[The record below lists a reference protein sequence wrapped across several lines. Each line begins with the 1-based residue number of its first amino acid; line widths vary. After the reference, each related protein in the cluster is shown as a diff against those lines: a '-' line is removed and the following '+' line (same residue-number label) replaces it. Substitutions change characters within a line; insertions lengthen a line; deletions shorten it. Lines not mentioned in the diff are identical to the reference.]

1 MGLVGNGEEGLDLAP
16 TQPGRL
22 AAGTD
27 EVDDAG
33 RVANGSPCLVVQV
46 AAHQQVA
53 GEDLLRDRDLLAV
66 PELVDVLHRDLDLED
81 PVLEVHRG
89 GAGLEVLADLLL
101 VTGLGMDHVP
111 VSRAVERAL
120 ALRGRLVDVEEVVL
134 VQHLDINGGWIRL
147 GGLVSGIAARQ
158 HLSRRLGRQAA
169 LGQFLHD
176 RLGLDHRAGGQ
187 EVSGV
192 IGRIGRIGG
201 GFGFFGGAHQTSN
214 NSRTDSEKIQSRLAT
229 TSVMT
234 MIVMITTVV

>member
-33 RVANGSPCLVVQV
+33 RVANGSPGLVVQV
-46 AAHQQVA
+46 ATHQQVA
-53 GEDLLRDRDLLAV
+53 GEDLLRDGDLLAV

-101 VTGLGMDHVP
+101 VTGLGVDHVP
-111 VSRAVERAL
+111 VSRAVIGTL
-120 ALRGRLVDVEEVVL
+120 ALRGRLLLVEEVVL
-134 VQHLDINGGWIRL
+134 VQHLDIDGGWIRL
-147 GGLVSGIAARQ
+147 GGLLVGPGSAARQ
-158 HLSRRLGRQAA
+158 HLGRRLGCQTA
-169 LGQFLHD
+169 LGRFLRG

-187 EVSGV
+187 EVGGV
-192 IGRIGRIGG
+192 IGRIGG

-214 NSRTDSEKIQSRLAT
+214 NSRTDSEKIQSRLDT
-229 TSVMT
+229 TTVMT
-234 MIVMITTVV
+234 MMVMITTAV